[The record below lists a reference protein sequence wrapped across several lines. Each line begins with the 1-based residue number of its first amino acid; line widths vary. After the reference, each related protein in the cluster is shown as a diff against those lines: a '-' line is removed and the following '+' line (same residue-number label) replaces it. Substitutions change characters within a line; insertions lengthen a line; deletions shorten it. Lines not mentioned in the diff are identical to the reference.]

1 AVGTIGFAGMFCAMA
16 GVVLASISNPEPHQR
31 LSVEVQ
37 AHRASIIL
45 AILAAIGFGAFFTLF
60 HTGVFDM
67 LANILYGEAS
77 VTGLLS
83 LTSMVSSLYPVI
95 TVMLARFV
103 LLERLGGLQQTG
115 VGLALVG
122 TVLISLK

>member
-1 AVGTIGFAGMFCAMA
+1 MVGIF
-16 GVVLASISNPEPHQR
+16 I
-31 LSVEVQ
+31 
-37 AHRASIIL
+37 
-45 AILAAIGFGAFFTLF
+45 
-60 HTGVFDM
+60 TGVFDM

-95 TVMLARFV
+95 TVVLARFV
-103 LLERLGGLQQTG
+103 LLERLGRFQQTG

>member
-1 AVGTIGFAGMFCAMA
+1 VMVGIF
-16 GVVLASISNPEPHQR
+16 I
-31 LSVEVQ
+31 
-37 AHRASIIL
+37 
-45 AILAAIGFGAFFTLF
+45 
-60 HTGVFDM
+60 TGVFDM

-95 TVMLARFV
+95 TVVLARFV